1 MAEVVAAGRLRVAT
15 CSKKLVAFER
25 TSERMVMEVGSWSES
40 NFMALVEPTL
50 AATDAA
56 VVVIMSSELAAI
68 VPFALPLLHSSTA
81 DEMKLGVVMV
91 ARVVES
97 IRTPT
102 NHCNPYQ
109 SIATIAELGY
119 HMAIYF

>member
-1 MAEVVAAGRLRVAT
+1 MAEAVAAERLRVAT
-15 CSKKLVAFER
+15 CSEKLVAFER
-25 TSERMVMEVGSWSES
+25 TSERMVMEVGNWSES
-40 NFMALVEPTL
+40 KFMALVEPRL
-50 AATDAA
+50 AAAA
-56 VVVIMSSELAAI
+56 VVIKSSELAAI
-68 VPFALPLLHSSTA
+68 APFALPVLHSSTA

-102 NHCNPYQ
+102 DHCNPYQ